1 MNTVLEVVYNIIES
15 TVISIFLSLYF
26 ESNEKFSKYKCRI
39 IMFIVVFSYISI
51 ATLFEF
57 SGIITLPTCVIVLF
71 VILESLYIGSHLE
84 HLLISFLT
92 NACLSLTSI
101 ITLTIMS
108 NIFDVE
114 YKLLVNQ
121 SSYMRFITVLITKT
135 LLFLLFSI
143 IVFIKKRKS
152 IVLHKGDYILISV
165 PLLISGILLPIVRNI
180 IYESGK
186 NYSAFFTIVL
196 CMLFLIIT
204 QYYTILYMSKKNT
217 ENQRMSVMKKQIEMQ
232 FDNIKAMETKYDEIA
247 KFRHDMKNHLLC
259 AFEMSKKQNNH
270 ELSNYL
276 KTLNDMNISNIRS
289 YINTDRKVVSSI
301 INIKFDLAEKQG
313 IQTSCIISDEFD
325 NIIDTDAIILL
336 SNLLDNALEAC
347 EKNIKLSEISIKMWS
362 TTGYYHLEIGNTVEY
377 DVLTNNPT
385 LETRKKDKNLHGF
398 GLKSVHDIVKKYDGI
413 ISFDQKQSKFWVYV
427 SLRKDKTYN

>member
-1 MNTVLEVVYNIIES
+1 MT
-15 TVISIFLSLYF
+15 SLDFKTELLAIQDELLRFAYKLTSDP
-26 ESNEKFSKYKCRI
+26 EEANDLLQETSLKALDNEEKF
-39 IMFIVVFSYISI
+39 
-51 ATLFEF
+51 E
-57 SGIITLPTCVIVLF
+57 PD
-71 VILESLYIGSHLE
+71 
-84 HLLISFLT
+84 T
-92 NACLSLTSI
+92 NFRGWMY
-101 ITLTIMS
+101 TIMS

-259 AFEMSKKQNNH
+259 AFEMSKKQNKR
-270 ELSNYL
+270 EQQ
-276 KTLNDMNISNIRS
+276 TFMQISNWKKS
-289 YINTDRKVVSSI
+289 
-301 INIKFDLAEKQG
+301 L
-313 IQTSCIISDEFD
+313 IS
-325 NIIDTDAIILL
+325 
-336 SNLLDNALEAC
+336 
-347 EKNIKLSEISIKMWS
+347 
-362 TTGYYHLEIGNTVEY
+362 
-377 DVLTNNPT
+377 
-385 LETRKKDKNLHGF
+385 
-398 GLKSVHDIVKKYDGI
+398 
-413 ISFDQKQSKFWVYV
+413 
-427 SLRKDKTYN
+427 